1 MEAQP
6 QPDPQDVN
14 RVRTLIVDSKE
25 SSRRLMRS
33 LLDTVPDIEV
43 IAEVNNAADG
53 RSRIQELR
61 PDLLLM
67 DVAIP
72 DFKGI
77 ELVRELDPAPAVIFV
92 TAHPEYAVPA
102 FEVGALDYLVK
113 PVRQQRFVASILR
126 AQRRIAE
133 GRISRYAV
141 RIAGAA
147 VALQGSSRID
157 GRVRTAGPSDH
168 LRIRIRRRMFWLNVA
183 DISWIQGASQYS
195 RIHAR
200 SGEFLL
206 ARSLSSLEC
215 ELDPKRFFRIH
226 RSAIVNARYVQ
237 EIRTNGEGRY
247 NVSVHGGPVL
257 PLGRSRRE
265 ILGRLFEGVGRSA
278 SALS

>member
-1 MEAQP
+1 MGEQP
-6 QPDPQDVN
+6 PQEDQDAN
-14 RVRTLIVDSKE
+14 RVRTLILDSKE

-33 LLDTVPDIEV
+33 LLDTVPDVEV
-43 IAEVNNAADG
+43 IAEATNAADG
-53 RSRIQELR
+53 RSRIRDLR
-61 PDLLLM
+61 PDLVLM

-72 DFKGI
+72 DFRGI
-77 ELVRELDPAPAVIFV
+77 DLVRELDEAPAVIFV

-102 FEVGALDYLVK
+102 FEVGAVDYLVK

-147 VALQGSSRID
+147 VTLQGTARID
-157 GRVRTAGPSDH
+157 GRNRPAGPADH

-247 NVSVHGGPVL
+247 NISVNGGPVL

-265 ILGRLFEGVGRSA
+265 ILGKLFEGVGRSA
-278 SALS
+278 APLS

>member
-1 MEAQP
+1 MGELR
-6 QPDPQDVN
+6 QPDDQDAS
-14 RVRTLIVDSKE
+14 RVRALIVDSKE
-25 SSRRLMRS
+25 SSRRLLRS
-33 LLDTVPDIEV
+33 LLDTVPDVEV
-43 IAEVNNAADG
+43 VAEAGNAADG
-53 RSRIQELR
+53 RSRILELR
-61 PDLLLM
+61 PDLVLM

-77 ELVRELDPAPAVIFV
+77 DLVRELDEAPAVIFV

-102 FEVGALDYLVK
+102 FEVGAIDYLVK
-113 PVRQQRFVASILR
+113 PLRQQRFVTSILR
-126 AQRRIAE
+126 ARRRIVE
-133 GRISRYAV
+133 SRISRYAA

-147 VALQGSSRID
+147 VNLQGNARID
-157 GRVRTAGPSDH
+157 GRNGQAGPADH

-237 EIRTNGEGRY
+237 EIRSNGEGRY
-247 NVSVHGGPVL
+247 NISVHGGPVL